1 MFRLLRKTVPLTTT
15 VLSSGSRERH
25 QDARVR
31 LDRFHDDCSAV
42 YTWWHQQPLCHPH
55 PSPVCTSAAV
65 PRRRQH
71 LGGPR
76 SHSGTVSAVLTYTV
90 HLGSKP
96 QRSSNPG
103 VVPGTKST
111 PRDQGIYVLLF
122 PNFKGQTAEILLLH
136 CSSKAKQELHEDYHI
151 RQRFPKTI
159 AIKLCITFILKN
171 RMESSKSLT
180 RGPSISGIWQ
190 VRNTC

>member
-1 MFRLLRKTVPLTTT
+1 MTALQSTRGGT
-15 VLSSGSRERH
+15 
-25 QDARVR
+25 
-31 LDRFHDDCSAV
+31 
-42 YTWWHQQPLCHPH
+42 QQPLCHPH
-55 PSPVCTSAAV
+55 PSHVRTSAAV
-65 PRRRQH
+65 PRRWQP

-76 SHSGTVSAVLTYTV
+76 SHSRTVSVGLTYTV

-96 QRSSNPG
+96 QRSSNPW

-122 PNFKGQTAEILLLH
+122 LNFQGQIADILLLH

-151 RQRFPKTI
+151 RQRFPKMI
-159 AIKLCITFILKN
+159 ATKLCITFILRN
-171 RMESSKSLT
+171 TMESGKSLT

-190 VRNTC
+190 VRNIC